1 MRKKQKAVVAK
12 SAVAVVADA
21 IAAAVPAVVVD
32 AAQVEVTPAV
42 LTKRNRVPTSAVLDY
57 TGKKVSDR
65 ADHNKVA
72 WDVVA
77 AALPATA
84 TELVAALEAAK
95 LPEATQ
101 KKLVSFAAYLSYMVR
116 RGALAVKVEGE
127 AAK

>member
-1 MRKKQKAVVAK
+1 MSKKQKAVAVK
-12 SAVAVVADA
+12 SVVAVVADA

-32 AAQVEVTPAV
+32 APV

-65 ADHNKVA
+65 ADHNKLA

>member
-1 MRKKQKAVVAK
+1 MAKKQKQAAAVQVA
-12 SAVAVVADA
+12 AA
-21 IAAAVPAVVVD
+21 IAAAAPDVVVD
-32 AAQVEVTPAV
+32 AAQVEVAPAV
-42 LTKRNRVPTSAVLDY
+42 LTKRNRIPTSAVLDY

-65 ADHNKVA
+65 ADHNKTA

-101 KKLVSFAAYLSYMVR
+101 KKLVSFSAYLSYMIR
-116 RGALAVKVEGE
+116 RGALAEVKAETPE
-127 AAK
+127 A

>member
-32 AAQVEVTPAV
+32 AAQVEVAPAV
-42 LTKRNRVPTSAVLDY
+42 LTKRNRVSTSAVLDY

-84 TELVAALEAAK
+84 TVIVAALEAAVK
-95 LPEATQ
+95 AGTVPAKVMPTT
-101 KKLVSFAAYLSYMVR
+101 YLSYMVR